1 MRQGPHIRALKHKLS
16 VKGVSFLNLKVCVR
30 MSLFVTILK
39 FWASG
44 LRFWVPMYLSL
55 LGDCY
60 LWASWFL
67 VIYYCPYLWFS
78 TNVQNVRV
86 WTYILSAYMYVSR
99 ATVTVELCLY
109 GASFWFEIILCKSM
123 LALVLQS
130 KNRMKWTIFSFS

>member
-1 MRQGPHIRALKHKLS
+1 MRQGPLIRALKHKLS

-30 MSLFVTILK
+30 MSLFVTIFK

-86 WTYILSAYMYVSR
+86 WTYILSAYVSR

-130 KNRMKWTIFSFS
+130 ENRMKWTIFLFS